1 LKITLLSYLD
11 FGDGVTERVDEGEA
25 IDAGVGV
32 KKMILI
38 PPSSG
43 TGESTFLLVRIRET
57 MIMTM
62 RKNPMM
68 MLVAATVLV
77 RSSIR

>member
-1 LKITLLSYLD
+1 
-11 FGDGVTERVDEGEA
+11 VVVAEE
-25 IDAGVGV
+25 DAAVMGVGV

-43 TGESTFLLVRIRET
+43 TGESTFLLVRIREM

-68 MLVAATVLV
+68 MLVAATVFV
-77 RSSIR
+77 RSSIPTYKYNAI